1 MTQSAMPQEPQA
13 DHSVTGEQQP
23 EEEPEGWHRWMAL
36 SSAITAILGI
46 ALLAS
51 SHGNAGGIFFGIL
64 FLLAVIAGTV
74 VTKFW
79 SQFDHLEWW
88 QKGLAKAA
96 YYPGGAFGICG
107 LWIMKTINVF
117 ARTMR

>member
-1 MTQSAMPQEPQA
+1 
-13 DHSVTGEQQP
+13 
-23 EEEPEGWHRWMAL
+23 MAL
-36 SSAITAILGI
+36 SSAITAVLGI

-64 FLLAVIAGTV
+64 LLLAVIAGTV
-74 VTKFW
+74 VTGFW
-79 SQFDHLEWW
+79 FHFDHLEWW

>member
-1 MTQSAMPQEPQA
+1 MPQEPQT
-13 DHSVTGEQQP
+13 DHSVTGEPQP

-107 LWIMKTINVF
+107 LWIMKTINVI

>member
-1 MTQSAMPQEPQA
+1 MPQEPHA
-13 DHSVTGEQQP
+13 GHPVTGEPQP

-36 SSAITAILGI
+36 SSVITGVLGI

-74 VTKFW
+74 VTGFW
-79 SQFDHLEWW
+79 FHFDHLEWW

-96 YYPGGAFGICG
+96 YYPGGAFGICA
-107 LWIMKTINVF
+107 LWIMKTINVI

>member
-1 MTQSAMPQEPQA
+1 
-13 DHSVTGEQQP
+13 
-23 EEEPEGWHRWMAL
+23 MAL
-36 SSAITAILGI
+36 SSAITGVLGI
-46 ALLAS
+46 ALLVS
-51 SHGNAGGIFFGIL
+51 SNGNAGGIFFGIL

-74 VTKFW
+74 VTGFW
-79 SQFDHLEWW
+79 SRFDHLEWW
-88 QKGLAKAA
+88 QKGVAKAA

>member
-1 MTQSAMPQEPQA
+1 MTHSATPQETRAGHPI
-13 DHSVTGEQQP
+13 TGEPQP
-23 EEEPEGWHRWMAL
+23 EEEPETWHPWMAL
-36 SSAITAILGI
+36 SSAITCVLGI

-74 VTKFW
+74 VTGFW
-79 SQFDHLEWW
+79 FHYDHLEWW

-96 YYPGGAFGICG
+96 YYPGGAFGIVA
-107 LWIMKTINVF
+107 LWIMKTINVLVG
-117 ARTMR
+117 

>member
-1 MTQSAMPQEPQA
+1 MAQSATPQEPHA
-13 DHSVTGEQQP
+13 DHPVTGEPQP
-23 EEEPEGWHRWMAL
+23 EEEPESWHPWMAL
-36 SSAITAILGI
+36 SSAITAVLGI

-64 FLLAVIAGTV
+64 LLLAVIAGTV
-74 VTKFW
+74 VTGFW
-79 SQFDHLEWW
+79 FHFDHLEWW

-107 LWIMKTINVF
+107 LWIMKTINVI

>member
-1 MTQSAMPQEPQA
+1 MSRRA
-13 DHSVTGEQQP
+13 GIG
-23 EEEPEGWHRWMAL
+23 GWRCRRA
-36 SSAITAILGI
+36 SRAFLGI

-74 VTKFW
+74 VTGFW
-79 SQFDHLEWW
+79 FHVDHLEWW

-96 YYPGGAFGICG
+96 YYPGGAFGSVRSG
-107 LWIMKTINVF
+107 S
-117 ARTMR
+117 